1 MLVRFPMKTLQYRPP
16 FHLHPLSLS
25 LVLALSA
32 PAVGFAQSAAS
43 PAPAASSTAQS
54 TGSLPT
60 VSVRA
65 AKVRDA
71 YTEDAGYAAPTATI
85 GKEAR
90 SLREL
95 PHSVSVVTRK
105 ELDDRNIHTIEDALK
120 NVTGVTVQRYD
131 AVGNYSQFMAR
142 GFAADTYQLDGLTLQ
157 TDTNG
162 IYFDLAGYDRVE
174 VQRGVASLFSGAGE
188 PGITVNI
195 ARKRALAEP
204 KTEVGLSA
212 GTWNAYRADLDINRA
227 FNEAGTLRGRLV
239 AAYEDRDTFM
249 DGIGSRKSFVY
260 GTVEADIAERT
271 TLSLGA
277 TWQDVDTVLSRG
289 LPTWGDGTLIDLK
302 RSTMPVQSWN
312 RQDLESKSYFAE
324 VERRGLD
331 DSTLKFALRR
341 VERGNDARYIDPSV
355 PLANGTMFGLPP
367 RTLASPGLSA
377 SAFAREDSD
386 TTADAYYSQPFQLW
400 GQKHNVLVGAD
411 YRISDTDTR
420 YAAYAAIP
428 GTTLNLFN
436 VDHDAIPEPN
446 FVLGPSQKTHVT
458 SYGAY
463 TQVRIKPAAQW
474 TLIGGGRLSW
484 WKSENTDTAGK
495 RTSFSESGEFTP
507 YLAGIFDITSKTSLY
522 ASYNEIFKPQG
533 NLTITGQPLNPR
545 TGKQFEV
552 GVKGELNGGR
562 LTWQADVY
570 RLTDQ
575 NRAVALDNNPNAYIA
590 LGKVEVKGAEAELRG
605 ELTPQ
610 WSFTGGY
617 AYTQTT
623 YLRSTAAQQG
633 TNYSPITPKH
643 NVNLST
649 RYKFNSVASGLEV
662 GGGVRLSSKFYNVPQ
677 VRGPG
682 YGIAFLSAAYPLSST
697 YKVTLNVDNLF
708 DKDYYEKVSGT
719 TRQNFFG
726 APRSIT
732 VALRGSF

>member
-1 MLVRFPMKTLQYRPP
+1 MNALQYLPP
-16 FHLHPLSLS
+16 FRLHPLSVS
-25 LVLALSA
+25 LVLALAA
-32 PAVGFAQSAAS
+32 PATVWAQSAD
-43 PAPAASSTAQS
+43 APPTTAAAQDSSA
-54 TGSLPT
+54 LPS

-65 AKVRDA
+65 ARVRDA
-71 YTEDAGYAAPTATI
+71 STEGSGYAARSATV

-90 SLREL
+90 ALREL
-95 PHSVSVVTRK
+95 PNSVTVVTRK

-195 ARKRALAEP
+195 ARKRALAES

-227 FNEAGTLRGRLV
+227 FNEAATVRGRLV

-249 DGIGSRKSFVY
+249 DGIGSRKNFVY

-289 LPTWGDGTLIDLK
+289 LPTWSNGKLIDLR

-312 RQDLESKSYFAE
+312 SQDLESKSYFAE
-324 VERRGLD
+324 IEHRGLD

-355 PLANGTMFGLPP
+355 PTADGTMFGLPP
-367 RTLASPGLSA
+367 RTIASPGLSA
-377 SAFAREDSD
+377 SAFEREDTD
-386 TTADAYYSQPFQLW
+386 TAADAYYSQPFQLW

-411 YRISDTDTR
+411 YRISDSDTR

-474 TLIGGGRLSW
+474 TLISGGRLSW

-495 RTSFSESGEFTP
+495 RTSFSEGGNFTP
-507 YLAGIFDITSKTSLY
+507 YVAGIFDITSRTSLY

-533 NLTITGQPLNPR
+533 NLTVTGEHLKPR
-545 TGKQFEV
+545 TGKQFE
-552 GVKGELNGGR
+552 LM
-562 LTWQADVY
+562 
-570 RLTDQ
+570 
-575 NRAVALDNNPNAYIA
+575 
-590 LGKVEVKGAEAELRG
+590 
-605 ELTPQ
+605 
-610 WSFTGGY
+610 
-617 AYTQTT
+617 
-623 YLRSTAAQQG
+623 
-633 TNYSPITPKH
+633 YSRWAIDIT
-643 NVNLST
+643 
-649 RYKFNSVASGLEV
+649 
-662 GGGVRLSSKFYNVPQ
+662 
-677 VRGPG
+677 
-682 YGIAFLSAAYPLSST
+682 
-697 YKVTLNVDNLF
+697 
-708 DKDYYEKVSGT
+708 
-719 TRQNFFG
+719 
-726 APRSIT
+726 
-732 VALRGSF
+732 

>member
-1 MLVRFPMKTLQYRPP
+1 MGEVGQALLISLMKMIRIYIMRRTPRVRYPGVLPPSTYLRTPMRPLQYRPP
-16 FHLHPLSLS
+16 FRRHPLSLS

-32 PAVGFAQSAAS
+32 PGFAWAQAAATPSAAAE
-43 PAPAASSTAQS
+43 PEATA
-54 TGSLPT
+54 LPT

-65 AKVRDA
+65 SKARDA
-71 YTEDAGYAAPTATI
+71 STEGSGYVARSVTI
-85 GKEAR
+85 GKDTR

-95 PHSVSVVTRK
+95 PNSVSVVTRQ

-162 IYFDLAGYDRVE
+162 IYFDLAGYERVE
-174 VQRGVASLFSGAGE
+174 VQRGAASLFSGAGE

-195 ARKRALAEP
+195 ARKRALASP
-204 KTEVGLSA
+204 KTEAGISA
-212 GTWNAYRADLDINRA
+212 GTWNAYRTDLDINRA
-227 FNEAGTLRGRLV
+227 FNEAATLRGRVV

-249 DGIGSRKSFVY
+249 DGIGSRKKFVY

-271 TLSLGA
+271 TVSLGA

-289 LPTWGDGTLIDLK
+289 LPTWADGRLIDMR

-312 RQDLESKSYFAE
+312 RQQLESVSYFAE
-324 VERRGLD
+324 LEHRGLD
-331 DSTLKFALRR
+331 DSVLKFALRR
-341 VERGNDARYIDPSV
+341 VERGNDSRYIDPSIPV
-355 PLANGTMFGLPP
+355 ANGTMFGLPTKTDP
-367 RTLASPGLSA
+367 TPGLSA
-377 SAFAREDSD
+377 SAFERDDSD
-386 TTADAYYSQPFQLW
+386 TTADAYYSKPFQLW

-436 VDHDAIPEPN
+436 VDRDAIAQPN

-463 TQVRIKPAAQW
+463 TQLRIKPADQW

-484 WKSENTDTAGK
+484 WKSENTATTGA
-495 RTSFSESGEFTP
+495 RTSFSEGGEFTP
-507 YLAGIFDITSKTSLY
+507 FLAGIYDLTPTTSLY
-522 ASYNEIFKPQG
+522 ASYNEIFKPQN
-533 NLTITGQPLNPR
+533 NLTLSGEQIKPR
-545 TGKQFEV
+545 TGQQFEL
-552 GVKGELNGGR
+552 GAKGELSGGR

-570 RLTDQ
+570 RLTDE
-575 NRAVALDNNPNAYIA
+575 NRAVALETNPNAYIA
-590 LGKVEVKGAEAELRG
+590 LGKVEVKGFEGELRG

-623 YLRSTAAQQG
+623 YLRSRARVSAP
-633 TNYSPITPKH
+633 SRP
-643 NVNLST
+643 ST
-649 RYKFNSVASGLEV
+649 M
-662 GGGVRLSSKFYNVPQ
+662 
-677 VRGPG
+677 
-682 YGIAFLSAAYPLSST
+682 
-697 YKVTLNVDNLF
+697 
-708 DKDYYEKVSGT
+708 
-719 TRQNFFG
+719 
-726 APRSIT
+726 SICRRAT
-732 VALRGSF
+732 G